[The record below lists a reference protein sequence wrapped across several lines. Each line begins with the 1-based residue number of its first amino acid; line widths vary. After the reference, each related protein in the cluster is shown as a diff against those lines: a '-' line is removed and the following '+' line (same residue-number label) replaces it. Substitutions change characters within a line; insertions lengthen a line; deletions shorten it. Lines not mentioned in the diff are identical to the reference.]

1 MNQLVSLTQ
10 AIRGAHTNNY
20 NSQFNI
26 NELNEC
32 INNKKQME
40 AEQLLSNKRMIRRQ
54 LREYALETNPKGSVV
69 INKEMERAHDSL
81 IYKPS
86 DDTNMDDLEQ
96 EEPMVTAGDDEEYA
110 RSYSASSN
118 RSRSQSFDSSE
129 DDDED
134 DDDDMPLISLSTAA
148 ATKVKK
154 KKSRGFEHNVE
165 QLKDHK
171 AKYGHFDIDWKHQPS
186 LYTFCSSVRSSY
198 HYPKRG
204 YHRVKLNEH
213 RIALLD
219 SIGFDWK
226 VEESVNRKS
235 NCPSNNKFDN
245 PPKKKKRK
253 YNKQKSN
260 DDDHDESLR
269 KQPPEELVYQAQP
282 LSKTK
287 DAIRERQ
294 DAIEILAGMKTSSS
308 SASSTQHG
316 LTHNLIGKKQD
327 TKKRKAT
334 EKSSK
339 KRIYNP
345 SMQWG
350 SGVTPLRDNKWQAQI
365 SYNSKPQYIGMF
377 DSKEVALLAVK
388 LARDKLTTFDG
399 STYEGDEL
407 KRIIKCARDAAHAG
421 EQAQV
426 TAAASSSTTTATG
439 QSKYAWRKLCSH
451 EGCDSF
457 ARGKEGTCVKHS
469 ESYQM
474 AVDPN
479 LGGGTCSHCNKT
491 FTTEAGLLYH
501 LGESCFVSLML
512 FVAY

>member
-1 MNQLVSLTQ
+1 
-10 AIRGAHTNNY
+10 
-20 NSQFNI
+20 
-26 NELNEC
+26 
-32 INNKKQME
+32 
-40 AEQLLSNKRMIRRQ
+40 
-54 LREYALETNPKGSVV
+54 
-69 INKEMERAHDSL
+69 
-81 IYKPS
+81 
-86 DDTNMDDLEQ
+86 MDDLEQ

>member
-10 AIRGAHTNNY
+10 ALRGIQTNNH
-20 NSQFNI
+20 NSSQLNI

-40 AEQLLSNKRMIRRQ
+40 AEQLLRNKRMIRRQ
-54 LREYALETNPKGSVV
+54 LREFALETNSKGTVV
-69 INKEMERAHDSL
+69 IDKELERAHDSL

-96 EEPMVTAGDDEEYA
+96 GEPMVTATDEI
-110 RSYSASSN
+110 
-118 RSRSQSFDSSE
+118 SSE
-129 DDDED
+129 SLSDSLSE
-134 DDDDMPLISLSTAA
+134 DDDDMPLINLSTSAA
-148 ATKVKK
+148 AKGKKK
-154 KKSRGFEHNVE
+154 KKSRPATAPPASALGRQTKVRSVSGTSFIRRSQSESFEHNVE
-165 QLKDHK
+165 QLKAHK
-171 AKYGHFDIDWKHQPS
+171 EKYGHFNVDWKNSS
-186 LYTFCSSVRSSY
+186 LYAFCNSVRSSY
-198 HYPKRG
+198 RFPSRE
-204 YHRVKLNEH
+204 YHRIKLNEH

-219 SIGFDWK
+219 SIGFDWTY
-226 VEESVNRKS
+226 
-235 NCPSNNKFDN
+235 N
-245 PPKKKKRK
+245 PPQRYQRKKRK
-253 YNKQKSN
+253 YNEEKSN
-260 DDDHDESLR
+260 DNDESMR

-287 DAIRERQ
+287 DTIRERQ
-294 DAIEILAGMKTSSS
+294 DAIEILAGMKTSSTRS
-308 SASSTQHG
+308 QHG

-388 LARDKLTTFDG
+388 LARDKLTTPDG

-426 TAAASSSTTTATG
+426 TATASSSTTTAKG
-439 QSKYAWRKLCSH
+439 QSRRKLCSH

-469 ESYQM
+469 ASYQM

-501 LGESCFVSLML
+501 LGESCFVLCLLML

>member
-10 AIRGAHTNNY
+10 ALKSTTQTNNY

-40 AEQLLSNKRMIRRQ
+40 AEQLLRNKRMMRRQ
-54 LREYALETNPKGSVV
+54 LREFALETNGKGTVL
-69 INKEMERAHDSL
+69 INEELERAHDSL

-86 DDTNMDDLEQ
+86 DDTIEDDIQQ
-96 EEPMVTAGDDEEYA
+96 EDFVVTAGDDEEYA

-118 RSRSQSFDSSE
+118 RSRSQSYDSSSE
-129 DDDED
+129 
-134 DDDDMPLISLSTAA
+134 DDDMPLINLSTAA
-148 ATKVKK
+148 AAKGK

-226 VEESVNRKS
+226 VEESVNCS
-235 NCPSNNKFDN
+235 SNNKRDN

-287 DAIRERQ
+287 EAIREKQ

-327 TKKRKAT
+327 TKKRTAT
-334 EKSSK
+334 EEKSSK

-388 LARDKLTTFDG
+388 LARDKLTTPDG
-399 STYEGDEL
+399 SMYEGDEL
-407 KRIIKCARDAAHAG
+407 KQIIKCARDAAHAG

-439 QSKYAWRKLCSH
+439 PSKYARRKLCSH

-469 ESYQM
+469 ASYQM

-501 LGESCFVSLML
+501 LGKSFCVC
-512 FVAY
+512 